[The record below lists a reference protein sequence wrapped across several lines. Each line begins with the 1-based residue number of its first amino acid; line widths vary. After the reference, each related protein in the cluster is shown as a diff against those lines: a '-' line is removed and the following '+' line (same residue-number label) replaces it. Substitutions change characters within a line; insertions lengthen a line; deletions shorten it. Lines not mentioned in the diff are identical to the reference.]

1 MDVLDILAGH
11 YYQTHSARY
20 FNRLPESISY
30 AATIEDM
37 YKQTEAIGID
47 IDFEFVDPT
56 SWRYKTLVSN
66 MSDSNAA
73 DATIKTKDGEG
84 MRVKG
89 YILLDNGRL
98 MQIISITE
106 DTAAVQREAAR
117 IFAVP
122 PGTDYV
128 IRLVEI
134 ENPWGII

>member
-1 MDVLDILAGH
+1 MDILDIYTGR

-20 FNRLPESISY
+20 FNHLPESISY
-30 AATIEDM
+30 GATLEDICKM
-37 YKQTEAIGID
+37 TDAIGSD

-89 YILLDNGRL
+89 YLLLDNGRL

-106 DTAAVQREAAR
+106 DTAAGQREAAR

-122 PGTDYV
+122 PGSDYV
-128 IRLVEI
+128 VRLVEI

>member
-1 MDVLDILAGH
+1 MDILDIYAGH
-11 YYQTHSARY
+11 YYNTHTARY

-30 AATIEDM
+30 GATLEDI
-37 YKQTEAIGID
+37 YKMTDALGVD

-56 SWRYKTLVSN
+56 SWRYKTLVTN

-84 MRVKG
+84 IRVKG
-89 YILLDNGRL
+89 YLLLDNGRL

-106 DTAAVQREAAR
+106 DTAAVSREAAR
-117 IFAVP
+117 ILPIPA
-122 PGTDYV
+122 GTDYV

-134 ENPWGII
+134 ENPWGIV